1 MFVNKFDPPENSPR
15 KHGKDQLVQAP
26 PFFKHDSMMTALDE
40 TPVAMDAL
48 VAVVLGNLETQFHAG
63 IKDFERPICHTL
75 VRAQA
80 VRAEQEKRQAAFEK
94 RLLRRSD
101 SGKQDFAAP
110 FSRLDI

>member
-26 PFFKHDSMMTALDE
+26 PVFKHDSMMTALDE

-63 IKDFERPICHTL
+63 IKDFDRPICHTF

-94 RLLRRSD
+94 RLAEMKGALPGD
-101 SGKQDFAAP
+101 PNA
-110 FSRLDI
+110 